1 MFSLRVAL
9 SLLLVSALA
18 GPTALLSQ
26 EPLAD
31 ARALALGGAMVST
44 AEGIHAVG
52 YNPARLAFSQKN
64 FSMNLGGFTFG
75 IANNMLSVNNYNK
88 INGADFIDPISADYV
103 DKQQFLDDIDPEG
116 WKLNTT
122 LHLPI
127 PVLNWARGT
136 TAYSSEILIYG
147 AFGLPKGFFE
157 LMLEGN
163 PIDQELKID
172 LNEEMIGVIEWGFSF
187 AIPTGNMAF
196 GITLKYLQGLFY
208 LGVDPD
214 SSYGTFITDIT
225 GLHGEGRYLFR
236 QAVGGSGFGLDV
248 GFATG
253 EMNGYQFG
261 IALIN
266 AVGRIRWQ
274 GPSITKDLMGDALQG
289 MMPWGENEYFLYT
302 YEARDVTLMELQGGT
317 PMDSLF
323 IRESYTV
330 FESAD
335 SGLVRSEGRDAG
347 DYNLRPFTTDY
358 PSIFRMGGSKMFAGV
373 GRVSLD
379 LTTNFQNSL
388 WADRGWH
395 LAMGLELLA
404 PPSFPVRMGLRYG
417 GKDSS
422 QLGIGFGIHKGPLH
436 FDFAMA
442 FNNGLL
448 IHTAKG
454 MSLALGLTLVR

>member
-1 MFSLRVAL
+1 MFARKTAVAIL
-9 SLLLVSALA
+9 LLLATVAPSLL
-18 GPTALLSQ
+18 TAQ

-52 YNPARLAFSQKN
+52 YNPARLAFSEKN

-75 IANNMLSVNNYNK
+75 VANNLLSVNNYNR
-88 INGADFIDPISADYV
+88 INGADFLNPDSADYV
-103 DKQQFLDDIDPEG
+103 DKQEFLDSIDPAG
-116 WKLNTT
+116 WKLKTT
-122 LHLPI
+122 LHMPI
-127 PVLNWARGT
+127 PGLNWAQGT
-136 TAYSSEILIYG
+136 TAYSSEMLIYG

-163 PIDQELKID
+163 PIDQKLKID
-172 LNEEMIGVIEWGFSF
+172 LNEELIGVTEWGFSF
-187 AIPTGNMAF
+187 AIPNGNVAF
-196 GITLKYLQGLFY
+196 GVTLKYLQGLFY

-236 QAVGGSGFGLDV
+236 QAVGGSGFGLDL

-253 EMNGYQFG
+253 DLNGYQVG

-274 GPSITKDLMGDALQG
+274 GSSITKDLLGGVLQG
-289 MMPWGENEYFLYT
+289 MMPWRENEYFLYT
-302 YEARDVTLMELQGGT
+302 YEARDVTLMELQGGA
-317 PMDSLF
+317 PLDSLF
-323 IRESYTV
+323 LRDSYTV

-347 DYNLRPFTTDY
+347 DYNPRPFTTNY
-358 PSIFRMGGSKMFAGV
+358 PSIFRMGASKMFEDV
-373 GRVSLD
+373 GRVSVD

-388 WADRGWH
+388 WAMRGWH
-395 LAMGLELLA
+395 LAVGVELLA

-422 QLGIGFGIHKGPLH
+422 QLGVGFGIHKGPIH

-448 IHTAKG
+448 IHTTRG
-454 MSLALGLTLVR
+454 LSLALGLTLAR

>member
-1 MFSLRVAL
+1 MCSWRVAL
-9 SLLLVSALA
+9 SSLLVSALA

-136 TAYSSEILIYG
+136 TAYSSEMLIYG

-266 AVGRIRWQ
+266 AVGSIRWQ

-317 PMDSLF
+317 PLDSLF

-335 SGLVRSEGRDAG
+335 SGLVRSEGRTAG
-347 DYNLRPFTTDY
+347 EYDLRPFTTNY

>member
-1 MFSLRVAL
+1 MCSWRVAL
-9 SLLLVSALA
+9 SSLLVSALA

-136 TAYSSEILIYG
+136 TAYSSEMLIYG

-163 PIDQELKID
+163 PIGQELKID
-172 LNEEMIGVIEWGFSF
+172 LQEEMIGVTEWGFSF

-335 SGLVRSEGRDAG
+335 SGLVRSEGRNAG

>member
-1 MFSLRVAL
+1 V
-9 SLLLVSALA
+9 V
-18 GPTALLSQ
+18 SQ

-44 AEGIHAVG
+44 ADGIHAVG
-52 YNPARLAFSQKN
+52 YNPARLAFSEKN

-103 DKQQFLDDIDPEG
+103 DKQEFLDSIDPAG
-116 WKLNTT
+116 WKLTT
-122 LHLPI
+122 SLHMPI
-127 PVLNWARGT
+127 PVLNWAHGT
-136 TAYSSEILIYG
+136 TAYSSEMLIYG
-147 AFGLPKGFFE
+147 AFGLPKGFFQ

-163 PIDQELKID
+163 PIGQELNID
-172 LNEEMIGVIEWGFSF
+172 LNEEMIGVTEWGFSF
-187 AIPTGNMAF
+187 AIPSGNVAF
-196 GITLKYLQGLFY
+196 GVTLKYLQGLFY

-214 SSYGTFITDIT
+214 SSYGTFKTDIN

-253 EMNGYQFG
+253 DMNGYQAGF
-261 IALIN
+261 ALIN
-266 AVGRIRWQ
+266 VVGRIRWQ

-302 YEARDVTLMELQGGT
+302 FEARDVTFMELQEGT
-317 PMDSLF
+317 PLDSLF
-323 IRESYTV
+323 LRESYTV
-330 FESAD
+330 YETAD
-335 SGLVRSEGRDAG
+335 SGLVRSEGREAG
-347 DYNLRPFTTDY
+347 DYNLRPFSTDY
-358 PSIFRMGGSKMFAGV
+358 PSIFRMGGSKMFEGV

-388 WADRGWH
+388 WAVRGWH

-448 IHTAKG
+448 IHTARG